1 MTLAPGFSTMAAPP
15 GVSPIDPSSWA
26 TRFGLAGIP
35 PPGAAGTPNPGI
47 GLGQLA
53 ASGLAGVQQP
63 AQVPGAQYTGGISGA
78 QGVPSPA
85 GLSGASSGIAG
96 IANNFL
102 PAAPAPVQ
110 SLGALMR
117 GAGVVR

>member
-1 MTLAPGFSTMAAPP
+1 MFPMGTSAMAAP
-15 GVSPIDPSSWA
+15 GVPQINPNDVTWA
-26 TRFGLAGIP
+26 AGLANAGIP
-35 PPGAAGTPNPGI
+35 LPGQAGTPNP

-63 AQVPGAQYTGGISGA
+63 GAVPGMQYTGGIGGA

-85 GLSGASSGIAG
+85 GISGANSGIAG
-96 IANNFL
+96 ITQHFL
-102 PAAPAPVQ
+102 PSAPPPVQ

>member
-1 MTLAPGFSTMAAPP
+1 MTLAPGFSMMAPP
-15 GVSPIDPSSWA
+15 GVSPVDTSSLA
-26 TRFGLAGIP
+26 SQFAMAGIP

-47 GLGQLA
+47 GQLA

-63 AQVPGAQYTGGISGA
+63 QGVPGPQYTGGISGA

-85 GLSGASSGIAG
+85 GISGANSGIAG
-96 IANNFL
+96 ITQHFL
-102 PAAPAPVQ
+102 PSAPPPVQ